1 MTEFRFC
8 ELQNRRKQCRS
19 FVQIMMRSQKIKV
32 LHRNSNGFFSQNQVI
47 SKKKVSMLIS
57 KCHLMGPFRAFLKPM
72 GSLMGPPKSMGPG
85 VITPPSRWPCS
96 PVHIGVYCTFTVP
109 VQVFLVLL
117 QTVTGL
123 AVSYVPVAGYQ
134 YHTRLTLTVK

>member
-1 MTEFRFC
+1 
-8 ELQNRRKQCRS
+8 
-19 FVQIMMRSQKIKV
+19 
-32 LHRNSNGFFSQNQVI
+32 
-47 SKKKVSMLIS
+47 MLIS

-72 GSLMGPPKSMGPG
+72 GSLMGPPKSIGPG
-85 VITPPSRWPCS
+85 VIIPPSRWPWS

-117 QTVTGL
+117 QAVTGL
-123 AVSYVPVAGYQ
+123 AVSYVSLAGYR